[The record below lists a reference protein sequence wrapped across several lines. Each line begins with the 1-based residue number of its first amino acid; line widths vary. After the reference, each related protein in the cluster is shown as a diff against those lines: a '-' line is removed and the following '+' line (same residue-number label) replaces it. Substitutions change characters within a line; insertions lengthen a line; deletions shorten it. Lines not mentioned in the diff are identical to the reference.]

1 MTTTIDF
8 RTLPVN
14 VPSLCIPRVY
24 PNINEARIRKIFD
37 ELCLGLI
44 DHVDIISKTTE
55 KGEKYNRVFIHFQ
68 RWFTDGNA
76 SIARE
81 RLVNGKDIKIIYD
94 EPWFWKVSAY
104 REQASSVSREPRQNQ
119 QKYSQKKPTILLE
132 DEDQKPR
139 QAPREAPRQAPREAP
154 REAPRQAPREAPRQ
168 QGSRPCSSKSYD
180 DDRRIKTSTRQEER
194 SKEAVGGFKKVTKAD
209 SENRK
214 AHEVVPVRPTQI
226 APTLLA
232 LPLTKQ
238 IEEVKQEVKQ
248 EKVEEEDE
256 MRKQKVP
263 PKKKLRA
270 IASNA
275 KKPNLKVEEEPV
287 KIKQDTKEDLE
298 EGEIA

>member
-24 PNINEARIRKIFD
+24 PNISEARIRKIFD

-104 REQASSVSREPRQNQ
+104 REQSTSVSREPRQNHQ
-119 QKYSQKKPTILLE
+119 NQKKYSEKKPTILIE
-132 DEDQKPR
+132 DEDDNKKPIKQYEDQRPR
-139 QAPREAPRQAPREAP
+139 QAPRQAPRP
-154 REAPRQAPREAPRQ
+154 
-168 QGSRPCSSKSYD
+168 GSSKSYD
-180 DDRRIKTSTRQEER
+180 DDRRIKTTHQEQFQKEKPTASTE
-194 SKEAVGGFKKVTKAD
+194 GGFKKVTKAY

-214 AHEVVPVRPTQI
+214 AEEVVPIRPIPI
-226 APTLLA
+226 APTLVAPTLVA
-232 LPLTKQ
+232 PTLVAPIKL
-238 IEEVKQEVKQ
+238 EPEPEVKLEPEPEVKL
-248 EKVEEEDE
+248 EPEVVEDE
-256 MRKQKVP
+256 MLKQKVP

-270 IASNA
+270 IASIA
-275 KKPNLKVEEEPV
+275 KKQNLKVEE
-287 KIKQDTKEDLE
+287 
-298 EGEIA
+298 GEIA

>member
-24 PNINEARIRKIFD
+24 PNISEARIRKIFD

-104 REQASSVSREPRQNQ
+104 REQGTATREPRQNPQ
-119 QKYSQKKPTILLE
+119 NHQNQKKYQKRRSKE
-132 DEDQKPR
+132 EDQKTENLTPR
-139 QAPREAPRQAPREAP
+139 SRTT
-154 REAPRQAPREAPRQ
+154 
-168 QGSRPCSSKSYD
+168 GSG
-180 DDRRIKTSTRQEER
+180 
-194 SKEAVGGFKKVTKAD
+194 A
-209 SENRK
+209 
-214 AHEVVPVRPTQI
+214 
-226 APTLLA
+226 
-232 LPLTKQ
+232 
-238 IEEVKQEVKQ
+238 
-248 EKVEEEDE
+248 
-256 MRKQKVP
+256 
-263 PKKKLRA
+263 
-270 IASNA
+270 
-275 KKPNLKVEEEPV
+275 
-287 KIKQDTKEDLE
+287 
-298 EGEIA
+298 